1 MLFARWSDLWL
12 KPSVTLISL
21 TRGWSSALKKEW
33 SRSLKGQVGRTSLYQ
48 KTKSQGNKVQPRCQA
63 WLLNSYRQALANQ
76 ETLLHQSLAQ
86 AYKTYK
92 AVSTQESKSRKRSN
106 QPQPKRKSKRL
117 NKHNLSSRSIT
128 MRLVSRH
135 PNLKKPQS
143 VWFSIRI
150 S

>member
-12 KPSVTLISL
+12 KRSVTLISL
-21 TRGWSSALKKEW
+21 SRGWSSALKKEW
-33 SRSLKGQVGRTSLYQ
+33 SRSLKGLVGRTSPYQ
-48 KTKSQGNKVQPRCQA
+48 KIRSRGNKVQPRCQA
-63 WLLNSYRQALANQ
+63 SLQNNYRRALANQ

-86 AYKTYK
+86 AYKTYR

-117 NKHNLSSRSIT
+117 NKHNPSSKSIT
-128 MRLVSRH
+128 MLLVSRH
-135 PNLKKPQS
+135 PNLRKPQS
-143 VWFSIRI
+143 VWFSTRI